1 MVNKLKILR
10 VTKGLSQQE
19 LAKALGVTQGAVSQ
33 WETGI
38 KQPNEKMLCRL
49 AEVLEC
55 DSKELCT
62 YYSPEKTG

>member
-10 VTKGLSQQE
+10 VTKGMSQQE

-55 DSKELCT
+55 DSKELGT

>member
-10 VTKGLSQQE
+10 VTKGMSQQE

-33 WETGI
+33 WETGT
-38 KQPNEKMLCRL
+38 KQPNEKMLYRL

-55 DSKELCT
+55 DFKELDAC
-62 YYSPEKTG
+62 YSPEKTG

>member
-10 VTKGLSQQE
+10 ITKGLSQQN

-38 KQPNEKMLCRL
+38 KQPNEKMVLRL
-49 AEVLEC
+49 ATVLEC
-55 DSKELCT
+55 DSEEISA
-62 YYSPEKTG
+62 YYSSEKTD